1 MNTDGTGFSDVL
13 RSAPVYARNYSP
25 GVPMAMTS
33 GLGVQENQDHIEDKE
48 APDCINMS
56 YPVCDAWPLPSYV
69 TASAR
74 HHPQTSF
81 AR

>member
-1 MNTDGTGFSDVL
+1 
-13 RSAPVYARNYSP
+13 
-25 GVPMAMTS
+25 MAMTS